1 MSSVPREAESE
12 AKAEWRTQATCV
24 RPGDRA
30 DARSHS
36 TPLRWSPLGSRFAVG
51 MAWHAVK
58 SWACNHTTARVGGN
72 VDFEAKM
79 GLA

>member
-12 AKAEWRTQATCV
+12 AKAEWRTQATRV

-36 TPLRWSPLGSRFAVG
+36 TPFAGVPNFVPVRPSSSRSV
-51 MAWHAVK
+51 H
-58 SWACNHTTARVGGN
+58 
-72 VDFEAKM
+72 KM
-79 GLA
+79 DVSAGIHRH